1 MHVLFKMEFLKETVV
16 FVGKLLWL
24 CLIAFVKLFVPTW
37 KKKDLTKEI
46 VLVTGAGSGIGR
58 LIALRYSYIIFMKVQ
73 LQEILIQ
80 HIYCC
85 YVRFAEEGARVVLW
99 DINTGSNNAV
109 ADEIKAKG
117 GKADAYTCDCSKKED
132 IYKVAD
138 KVRVGVI

>member
-1 MHVLFKMEFLKETVV
+1 MEFLKETVA
-16 FVGKLLWL
+16 FVVKVLWL
-24 CLIAFVKLFVPTW
+24 CLVAFVKFFIPTS
-37 KKKDLTKEI
+37 KKKDMSKEI

-58 LIALRYSYIIFMKVQ
+58 LMALRYHFIH
-73 LQEILIQ
+73 ILTKTTQ
-80 HIYCC
+80 SAHFFTAC

-99 DINTGSNNAV
+99 DINTGSNKAV

-138 KVRVGVI
+138 KVSN